1 MENQIIKG
9 MFFILRDKQ
18 KLEYMLDKNF
28 VKLKHNYAYF
38 ILATRKLTTLQIIC
52 SFKSYLVSYKVSMHL
67 T

>member
-38 ILATRKLTTLQIIC
+38 NSEIDYPPN
-52 SFKSYLVSYKVSMHL
+52 YL
-67 T
+67 